1 MAYINSAVEYA
12 GFCWMS
18 GANVRKDPQENNSS
32 SDALVTDPSLGKE
45 NMYGLAEI
53 KCAFLLK
60 DHDVKKTK
68 KLCYLQ
74 SNWYLFVQEMG

>member
-1 MAYINSAVEYA
+1 
-12 GFCWMS
+12 MS

-60 DHDVKKTK
+60 DHDVKNYKTVLSAK
-68 KLCYLQ
+68 QLVPFCPGDGINCPQL
-74 SNWYLFVQEMG
+74 N